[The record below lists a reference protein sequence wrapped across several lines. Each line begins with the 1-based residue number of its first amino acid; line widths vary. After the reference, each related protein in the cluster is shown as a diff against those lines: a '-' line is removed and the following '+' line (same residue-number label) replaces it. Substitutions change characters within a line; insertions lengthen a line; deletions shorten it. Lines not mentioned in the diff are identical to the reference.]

1 MANNDMMDI
10 GALLKKYDA
19 FDLSQGILNANND
32 MAKSQ
37 NELDAALD
45 AMLQEKGN
53 YSDNTMNWLR
63 DMYGIN
69 ATNKIEAH
77 EQLALLK
84 ALGQGKS
91 KGMQQLESAKVGAD
105 LGSKLAQ
112 MLPESKETLA
122 AGPRGF
128 GVVGRK

>member
-1 MANNDMMDI
+1 MVNNNTMGLGDLLTKYNEADLAQSMLDANN
-10 GALLKKYDA
+10 G
-19 FDLSQGILNANND
+19 

-37 NELDAALD
+37 KELGKAID
-45 AMLQEKGN
+45 AMLQGNGN
-53 YSDNTMNWLR
+53 YTDNTMNWLR
-63 DMYGIN
+63 DMYGIT
-69 ATNKIEAH
+69 ATNKTEAE
-77 EQLALLK
+77 EQLAILK

-91 KGMQQLESAKVGAD
+91 KGMQQLEGIKAGAD